1 MSVDLHKFGYT
12 AKGASV
18 IMYRT
23 GELRTHQAFVTD
35 NWLGGLYGSSGM
47 LGTKSGGPIAAA
59 WAVLHHLGDDGYLR
73 VTREARETAL
83 AIAQHVRHHEHLV
96 LRAEPDTTL
105 VCIGAPP
112 AGVLDIFAVADALA
126 ARGWYVDRQQP
137 PPSIHLTVNAV
148 HARTY
153 REFLRDLDAAV
164 NEAASRPRSGTA
176 GAYGTVD

>member
-1 MSVDLHKFGYT
+1 
-12 AKGASV
+12 
-18 IMYRT
+18 
-23 GELRTHQAFVTD
+23 
-35 NWLGGLYGSSGM
+35 M

-73 VTREARETAL
+73 VTRAARETAL
-83 AIAQHVRHHEHLV
+83 AIAQHVRNHQQLM
-96 LRAEPDTTL
+96 LRAEPDITL
-105 VCIGAPP
+105 VCIGARNGTGSAAAQSSV
-112 AGVLDIFAVADALA
+112 AGSVDIFAVADALA

-148 HARTY
+148 HASTY

-164 NEAASRPRSGTA
+164 AEVVSRSATGRA